1 VSAAENGLTAGS
13 SRLKRRDF
21 LKAISAAPLLATPAL
36 NPPHGTLVNDIHT
49 GWNKTLVD
57 RVEQPTSPDEVLAL
71 IRAAEKHGKI
81 ISVSGSR
88 HATGGQQFALRSLLV
103 DTRRMNR
110 IVDLDTK
117 SSVLSVEGGIEWP
130 DLIQGYLKAQTAVPS
145 WGIRQKQ
152 GGGDRMTIGGA
163 LSANAHG
170 HCLGAPPIVN
180 DVEWIEIATADKII
194 QKCSRS
200 DGKELFSLAIG
211 GYGLFGIITAVG
223 LRLVPRR
230 KVRRNVEALT
240 LAEASGT
247 VEKRA
252 ANGTAFGYFQYNTDE
267 TSLEFMRT
275 GILTTYD
282 IVSDETPM
290 GDATTDID
298 EAPLANLLELAHKD
312 RRSAYRHYAT
322 FELSKSGNVEW
333 SDLHQLS
340 SYPSGYHI
348 KMDARHTDQKK
359 GADLIWE
366 FYVPRADLI
375 AFLEEARRLLLKSET
390 PLIYGTVRF
399 IEQDR
404 DSFLAWAKKRY
415 ACVIFTPHFAD
426 GVPEKRKAGE
436 LYRQLAQAATKR
448 GGSFYLTYN
457 RFAGRNEM
465 DSAYPQFAEFL
476 RLKRK
481 YDPGELF
488 QSEWYRHYRDL
499 YA

>member
-1 VSAAENGLTAGS
+1 VSAAENGSAAGS
-13 SRLKRRDF
+13 TLKRRDF
-21 LKAISAAPLLATPAL
+21 LRVISAAPFLATPAL
-36 NPPHGTLVNDIHT
+36 DSPPGTLVNDVHT
-49 GWNKTLVD
+49 GGNPTWVD
-57 RVEQPTSPDEVLAL
+57 RVEQPTSADEVQAL
-71 IRAAEKHGKI
+71 IKAAKKHGKI

-88 HATGGQQFALRSLLV
+88 HATGGQQFALQSVLV

-110 IVDLDTK
+110 VVDLDPK
-117 SSVLSVEGGIEWP
+117 SGVLTVEGGIEWP
-130 DLIQGYLKAQTAVPS
+130 ELVQGYLKAQTAVPA

-152 GGGDRMTIGGA
+152 GGGDRMTIAGA

-170 HCLGAPPIVN
+170 HCLGAPPIVS
-180 DVEWIEIATADKII
+180 DVEWIEIATADKTI
-194 QKCSRS
+194 QKCSRR
-200 DGKELFSLAIG
+200 DAKELFSLAIG

-223 LRLVPRR
+223 LRLAPRR
-230 KVRRNVEALT
+230 KVRRKVETLT
-240 LAEASGT
+240 LAEASAA

-252 ANGTAFGYFQYNTDE
+252 ANGAAFGYFQYNTDE

-282 IVSDETPM
+282 IVSDETLI
-290 GDATTDID
+290 GDASTDVD
-298 EAPLANLLELAHKD
+298 EATLANLLELAHKD

-322 FELSKSGNVEW
+322 FELSKNGNVEW

-340 SYPSGYHI
+340 SYPSGYHT
-348 KMDARHTDQKK
+348 KMDAHHTDWKK

-366 FYVPRADLI
+366 FYVPRGDLI
-375 AFLEEARRLLLKSET
+375 AFFEEARRLLLKSET

-415 ACVIFTPHFAD
+415 ACVIFTPHYTD
-426 GVPEKRKAGE
+426 GVPEKRKASE

-457 RFAGRNEM
+457 RFAGRSEM
-465 DSAYPQFAEFL
+465 DAAYPQFAEFL
-476 RLKRK
+476 QLKRK
-481 YDPGELF
+481 YDPGEIF

>member
-1 VSAAENGLTAGS
+1 
-13 SRLKRRDF
+13 
-21 LKAISAAPLLATPAL
+21 
-36 NPPHGTLVNDIHT
+36 VNDVHT
-49 GWNKTLVD
+49 GWNPTRVD
-57 RVEQPTSPDEVLAL
+57 RVEQPKSGDEVQAL
-71 IRAAEKHGKI
+71 IKAAKKHGKL

-88 HATGGQQFALRSLLV
+88 HATGGQQFALGSILL
-103 DTRRMNR
+103 DTRQMNR
-110 IVDLDTK
+110 VVDLDTK

-130 DLIQGYLKAQTAVPS
+130 ELIQGYLKAQPALPS

-152 GGGDRMTIGGA
+152 GGGDRMTIAGA

-170 HCLGAPPIVN
+170 HCLGAPPIAS
-180 DVEWIEIATADKII
+180 DVEWIDIVTADDTI
-194 QKCSRS
+194 QKCSRR
-200 DGKELFSLAIG
+200 DAKELFSLAIG

-230 KVRRNVEALT
+230 KVRRNVETLT
-240 LAEASGT
+240 LAEASAA

-252 ANGTAFGYFQYNTDE
+252 VNGAAFGYFQYNTDE

-275 GILTTYD
+275 GILSTYHP
-282 IVSDETPM
+282 VSDETPI
-290 GDATTDID
+290 GDASTDVE
-298 EAPLANLLELAHKD
+298 EAPLAYLLELAHKD

-322 FELSKSGNVEW
+322 FELSKNGNVEW

-340 SYPSGYHI
+340 SYPSGYHS
-348 KMDARHTDQKK
+348 KMDAHYSDQKK

-366 FYVPRADLI
+366 FYVPRGDLI
-375 AFLEEARRLLLKSET
+375 AFFEEARRLMLKSQS

-415 ACVIFTPHFAD
+415 ACVIFTPHCPD
-426 GVPEKRKAGE
+426 DVIEKRKAGE

-457 RFAGRNEM
+457 RFAGRGEM
-465 DSAYPQFAEFL
+465 DAAYPQFAEFL
-476 RLKRK
+476 QLKRK
-481 YDPGELF
+481 YDPRELF